1 MALAKKLSLRKV
13 ASSAS
18 AEEEPAAAPK
28 KVLKGLKPA
37 HKEEPELPLEQPE
50 LPLEYAEEEQ
60 VEETQPA
67 KRVLVKRR
75 LGGGPAAKPEP
86 EPEVEE
92 ETEETEE
99 TEEVEEVEE
108 SAPKKTL
115 AVSKAAVKKY
125 ATPTEAADAEGKTHE
140 VVTYNSAAMGTI
152 DGEVDERDFMRPRIQ
167 LVQAN
172 SSNLEERGF
181 SAGQVA
187 LNGELLIW
195 EKGCDPLEMILMTGR
210 KKFAQK
216 LTDEEYKAG
225 QIPVIFDSKE
235 DAAEAGFNP
244 EWDGDEPPMVDP
256 VLYCVFLLKQPE
268 YIEPDPMFNLEFG
281 DERFVLT
288 EMKFSGVNMRSAT
301 SGRWL
306 ITQTRTSLVPDS
318 RLFTLGMTA
327 VREKQKTSGNIV
339 TVAVFKNHGRHG
351 DKEFIS
357 WVQSIGA

>member
-18 AEEEPAAAPK
+18 AEEGLAAAPK

-37 HKEEPELPLEQPE
+37 PKEEPELPLEE
-50 LPLEYAEEEQ
+50 SEEEQ

-67 KRVLVKRR
+67 KRVITKKR
-75 LGGGPAAKPEP
+75 LGGGPAAKPDP

-92 ETEETEE
+92 EAEETGEVEE
-99 TEEVEEVEE
+99 AEEVEEP
-108 SAPKKTL
+108 APKKTL
-115 AVSKAAVKKY
+115 AVKKSAAPRAY
-125 ATPTEAADAEGKTHE
+125 ATPTEAADAEGKTRE
-140 VVTYNSAAMGTI
+140 VVTYNPAAMGTI
-152 DGEVDERDFMRPRIQ
+152 DGEVDERDLMRPRIQ

-172 SSNLEERGF
+172 SADLEERGF

-225 QIPVIFDSKE
+225 QMPVIFDSKE

-256 VLYCVFLLKQPE
+256 VLYCVFLLKQPD
-268 YIEPDPMFNLEFG
+268 YIEPDPLFNLEFG
-281 DERFVLT
+281 DERFVLA

-318 RLFTLGMTA
+318 RLFTIGMTA
-327 VREKQKTSGNIV
+327 VREKQKNSGNIV
-339 TVAVFKNHGRHG
+339 TVAVFKNHGRHE